1 MTIAKQ
7 ISAGMTLSIPN
18 ANGDEDIFRVE
29 SQPVPVTVAKGN
41 PLLKITL
48 RNLFTDEIIE
58 KKFKPDQTVQEVS
71 QVDRTLEFLY
81 PEGDK
86 YLFLDIWN
94 LSQVP
99 VPASILGE
107 DVHFLKEATQ
117 ITAKFF
123 GHRIFSC
130 ELPQFL
136 ELMVVKTEGG
146 DHASGSGATKIAH
159 LETGKKIVVP
169 LFIESGDMLK
179 VETKS
184 KDHFVQRI

>member
-1 MTIAKQ
+1 MKF
-7 ISAGMTLSIPN
+7 
-18 ANGDEDIFRVE
+18 FRVE

-41 PLLKITL
+41 PLLKVTL
-48 RNLFTDEIIE
+48 RNLKTDEIVE
-58 KKFKPDQTVQEVS
+58 KKFKLDQSVQEVT
-71 QVDRTLEFLY
+71 QVERVLEYLY
-81 PEGDK
+81 PEGNE

-94 LSQVP
+94 LQKVP
-99 VPASILGE
+99 VPADVLV
-107 DVHFLKEATQ
+107 DVVHFLKEGTQ

-123 GHRIFSC
+123 GEMIFSS

-146 DHASGSGATKIAH
+146 DQSSSASSTKIAH
-159 LETGKKIVVP
+159 LETGAKIQVP

-179 VETKS
+179 IDTKT

>member
-7 ISAGMTLSIPN
+7 ISAGMTLSIEGKD
-18 ANGDEDIFRVE
+18 GDEIFRVE

-41 PLLKITL
+41 PLLKVTL
-48 RNLFTDEIIE
+48 RNLKTDEVVE
-58 KKFKPDQTVQEVS
+58 KKFKPDQTVQEVT
-71 QVDRTLEFLY
+71 QIERVLEFLY
-81 PEGDK
+81 PEGNE

-94 LSQVP
+94 LQKVP
-99 VPASILGE
+99 VPADVLTE
-107 DVHFLKEATQ
+107 VVHFLKEGTQ

-123 GHRIFSC
+123 GSMIFTC

-146 DHASGSGATKIAH
+146 DQSSSASSTKIAH
-159 LETGKKIVVP
+159 LETGAKIAVP

-179 VETKS
+179 VDTKT